1 MFDKYDNVLAY
12 NVGNDV
18 VKPRRSSSPPRAT
31 CARTCVPRSVAPA
44 CRANA
49 TIHRSSI
56 GPSALESCARGLK
69 LRAAEIVWKLMLSAF
84 CKHDSASTPH
94 DLRHASPALA
104 HSQKPSAVRTHAEC
118 DVANWHWTGARGVT
132 LLWVHSK
139 GEFLDGHFET
149 DLPALSSSAK
159 KLVGATVKLPITAFH
174 VATSAV
180 QLPVPSAGIASMI
193 PPSGRGNNPS
203 RVELQKNLI
212 ETSIGAVHYA
222 AEALDIAASLTQNL
236 PYIGAISKVLVEIS
250 KIADEVEAFKSSW
263 KAVISK
269 IQAIQTIIDD
279 FGKCCNQELEGRSE
293 DELPD
298 MLKQAFK
305 DFEACLVNV
314 IVTMNKCKATSRFQ
328 LIRKRSKLAAE
339 VAQCERA
346 VDSALNIFQAKLQL
360 NQWKDIR
367 DIRNAVMDHHVQ
379 TPRVSKLNSPSAAT
393 ILPPAP
399 AIFFGRDKEVDRVVD
414 LIVNDEPASVAIVG
428 TGGIGKTSIALAS
441 IHHSKVQEHFQTQR
455 FFLSCE
461 ATSTSDSLVQALLK
475 LFGLSVDASS
485 STSPSDTL
493 VLYLQSLASKCLL
506 CLDNLETPWDSD
518 KDQVETLLVK
528 IVAVRHLTLVITSR
542 DSDRPRGIKWS
553 ELKPIQPLATE
564 AAIKT
569 WNAISHSHDEFSI
582 LLIQAVECIPL
593 AVTLLAQLA
602 QTDSSKALWASWNS
616 ESTKFIRSDGSE
628 SRLNSLDLSIQLS
641 IQSPRLRGC
650 PGAIDFF
657 GVLCMLPQ
665 GMPEMRISEF
675 EAAFGIDFKELRA
688 AIRVLKQCSL
698 AYTLDG
704 FLCVLSPIRQYVKS
718 HQELTT
724 PLTRTLFRQ
733 VAWVYMKVIL
743 ANESFHLVNDI
754 HLEIGNI
761 SAVLDLCLTEEQAVV
776 EETIKFSIVC
786 RDLGILDTTL
796 LRKAAT
802 IAHKSNMSLEGQCY
816 YEQGRTHHRS
826 GKLDD
831 ATQALENALALH
843 KQVNDTFKQAYDLQQ
858 LGQLYMKVDRL
869 EDAEKALQSGLD
881 LHQQVNDRLGEAND
895 LRVLGELYMRLD
907 RLEDAEKALQSAL
920 DLHKQINDRL
930 GEANALQQ
938 LGKLYMRLDRLEDA
952 EKALKSALDL
962 HKQVNS
968 RLGEANDLKQLGE
981 LYMRCDR
988 LEDAEKAFQSALD
1001 IYQQVN
1007 SRLGEANALQQ
1018 LGELYMELNRLA
1030 DAEKALQSALDL
1042 HKQVNDRLG
1051 EANDLQHL
1059 GELYMRLD
1067 RLEDAEKALQ
1077 SALDLHKQVNDR
1089 LGEAYDLTHLGDL
1102 YIRLDRLED
1111 AEKALQSALDLHKQ
1125 VNDRLGEAYD
1135 VKHLGQLYMRLDRLE
1150 DAEKALQSALDLHK
1164 QVNDRL
1170 GEANDLRD
1178 LGVLYMKLD
1187 RLEDAEKALQSALDL
1202 HKQITSRFG
1211 EANALQ
1217 QLGKLYMRLHRLED
1231 AEKALQSA
1239 LDLYQQINDKLG
1251 EADALKQLKKAL
1263 DLQKGIDTPL
1273 A

>member
-1 MFDKYDNVLAY
+1 
-12 NVGNDV
+12 
-18 VKPRRSSSPPRAT
+18 
-31 CARTCVPRSVAPA
+31 
-44 CRANA
+44 
-49 TIHRSSI
+49 
-56 GPSALESCARGLK
+56 
-69 LRAAEIVWKLMLSAF
+69 
-84 CKHDSASTPH
+84 
-94 DLRHASPALA
+94 
-104 HSQKPSAVRTHAEC
+104 
-118 DVANWHWTGARGVT
+118 
-132 LLWVHSK
+132 
-139 GEFLDGHFET
+139 
-149 DLPALSSSAK
+149 
-159 KLVGATVKLPITAFH
+159 
-174 VATSAV
+174 
-180 QLPVPSAGIASMI
+180 
-193 PPSGRGNNPS
+193 
-203 RVELQKNLI
+203 
-212 ETSIGAVHYA
+212 
-222 AEALDIAASLTQNL
+222 
-236 PYIGAISKVLVEIS
+236 
-250 KIADEVEAFKSSW
+250 
-263 KAVISK
+263 
-269 IQAIQTIIDD
+269 
-279 FGKCCNQELEGRSE
+279 
-293 DELPD
+293 
-298 MLKQAFK
+298 
-305 DFEACLVNV
+305 
-314 IVTMNKCKATSRFQ
+314 
-328 LIRKRSKLAAE
+328 
-339 VAQCERA
+339 
-346 VDSALNIFQAKLQL
+346 
-360 NQWKDIR
+360 
-367 DIRNAVMDHHVQ
+367 MDH
-379 TPRVSKLNSPSAAT
+379 TPRISKLNTTSSLAA
-393 ILPPAP
+393 ILPPVP

-414 LIVNDEPASVAIVG
+414 LILNDEPASVAIVG

-461 ATSTSDSLVQALLK
+461 ATSTSDSLVQALLQ
-475 LFGLSVDASS
+475 LFVLSVDASS

-518 KDQVETLLVK
+518 KDQVESLLVK
-528 IVAVRHLTLVITSR
+528 IVAVRHLILVITSR

-641 IQSPRLRGC
+641 VQSPRLRGC
-650 PGAIDFF
+650 SGAIDFF

-665 GMPEMRISEF
+665 GLPEMRISEF

-724 PLTRTLFRQ
+724 ALTRTLFRQ
-733 VAWVYMKVIL
+733 VAWVYMNVIL
-743 ANESFHLVNDI
+743 ANESLHLVNDI

-816 YEQGRTHHRS
+816 YEQGLTHHRS

-831 ATQALENALALH
+831 AMQALQSALDLH
-843 KQVNDTFKQAYDLQQ
+843 KQVNDR
-858 LGQLYMKVDRL
+858 V
-869 EDAEKALQSGLD
+869 
-881 LHQQVNDRLGEAND
+881 GEAND
-895 LRVLGELYMRLD
+895 LQHLGELYMRLD
-907 RLEDAEKALQSAL
+907 RLEDAEKALKFAI
-920 DLHKQINDRL
+920 DLYRQVNSRL
-930 GEANALQQ
+930 GEANALQT
-938 LGKLYMRLDRLEDA
+938 LGELYMRLDRLEDA

-962 HKQVNS
+962 HKQVND
-968 RLGEANDLKQLGE
+968 RLGEAYDLKQLGE
-981 LYMRCDR
+981 LYMRLDR
-988 LEDAEKAFQSALD
+988 LEDAEKALKSALD

-1018 LGELYMELNRLA
+1018 LG
-1030 DAEKALQSALDL
+1030 Q
-1042 HKQVNDRLG
+1042 
-1051 EANDLQHL
+1051 
-1059 GELYMRLD
+1059 LYMRLD

-1089 LGEAYDLTHLGDL
+1089 LGEAYDLKHLGD
-1102 YIRLDRLED
+1102 
-1111 AEKALQSALDLHKQ
+1111 
-1125 VNDRLGEAYD
+1125 
-1135 VKHLGQLYMRLDRLE
+1135 LYMRLDRLE

-1170 GEANDLRD
+1170 GEAHDLQD
-1178 LGVLYMKLD
+1178 LGELYMRLGRLENAEKALKSALDLHKKINDRVGEANALHKLGQLYLRLD
-1187 RLEDAEKALQSALDL
+1187 RLEDAEKALKSALDIYQQVNSRLGEANALQQLGQLYMRLDRLEDAEKALKSALDIYQQVNSRLGEANALQQLGQLYMRLDRLEDAEKALKFAIDLYRQVNSRLGEANDLQYFGELYMRLDQLEDAEKALKAALDL
-1202 HKQITSRFG
+1202 HQQVNDRLG

-1217 QLGKLYMRLHRLED
+1217 QLGKLYMRLDRLED
-1231 AEKALQSA
+1231 AEKASQSA
-1239 LDLYQQINDKLG
+1239 LDLYQQINNRLG
-1251 EADALKQLKKAL
+1251 EANALEQL
-1263 DLQKGIDTPL
+1263 
-1273 A
+1273 

>member
-1 MFDKYDNVLAY
+1 MLM
-12 NVGNDV
+12 
-18 VKPRRSSSPPRAT
+18 P
-31 CARTCVPRSVAPA
+31 
-44 CRANA
+44 
-49 TIHRSSI
+49 I
-56 GPSALESCARGLK
+56 
-69 LRAAEIVWKLMLSAF
+69 LMLLS
-84 CKHDSASTPH
+84 
-94 DLRHASPALA
+94 
-104 HSQKPSAVRTHAEC
+104 
-118 DVANWHWTGARGVT
+118 GV
-132 LLWVHSK
+132 
-139 GEFLDGHFET
+139 E
-149 DLPALSSSAK
+149 
-159 KLVGATVKLPITAFH
+159 KLVGATF
-174 VATSAV
+174 
-180 QLPVPSAGIASMI
+180 
-193 PPSGRGNNPS
+193 
-203 RVELQKNLI
+203 QKNLI
-212 ETSIGAVHYA
+212 ETSKGAVRYA
-222 AEALDIAASLTQNL
+222 AVALDIAASLTQNL

-250 KIADEVEAFKSSW
+250 KFVDEVEAFKSSW
-263 KAVISK
+263 KVVISK

-279 FGKCCNQELEGRSE
+279 FGQCYNREGR
-293 DELPD
+293 
-298 MLKQAFK
+298 
-305 DFEACLVNV
+305 CLVNV
-314 IVTMNKCKATSRFQ
+314 IVTMYKCKATSRIR
-328 LIRKRSKLAAE
+328 LIRKSSKLVAE
-339 VAQCERA
+339 VAQCDRA
-346 VDSALNIFQAKLQL
+346 VDSALSILQAKLQL
-360 NQWKDIR
+360 SQWKDIR
-367 DIRNAVMDHHVQ
+367 DIRNAVMGHHVQ
-379 TPRVSKLNSPSAAT
+379 TPRVSKLSSPSAAT

-475 LFGLSVDASS
+475 LFGLSVDASR

-641 IQSPRLRGC
+641 VQSPRLRRC
-650 PGAIDFF
+650 SGAIDFF

-688 AIRVLKQCSL
+688 AIRVLTQCSL

-733 VAWVYMKVIL
+733 VAWVYMNVIS
-743 ANESFHLVNDI
+743 ANESLHLVNDI

-786 RDLGILDTTL
+786 RDLGIHDTRL

-816 YEQGRTHHRS
+816 CEQGVTHHRS

-831 ATQALENALALH
+831 AQQALENALALH
-843 KQVNDTFKQAYDLQQ
+843 KQANDTCEQAYDLQQ
-858 LGQLYMKVDRL
+858 LGGLYMRLNRL
-869 EDAEKALQSGLD
+869 EDAEKALQSALD
-881 LHQQVNDRLGEAND
+881 LHKQVNDRLGEAND
-895 LRVLGELYMRLD
+895 LKQLGGLYMRLNQLEDAEKALQSALDLHKQVNDRLGEANDLQDLGELYMRLNQLEDAEKALQSALDLHKQVNDRLGEAYDLKQLGELYMRLD

-920 DLHKQINDRL
+920 DLHKQ
-930 GEANALQQ
+930 
-938 LGKLYMRLDRLEDA
+938 
-952 EKALKSALDL
+952 
-962 HKQVNS
+962 
-968 RLGEANDLKQLGE
+968 
-981 LYMRCDR
+981 
-988 LEDAEKAFQSALD
+988 
-1001 IYQQVN
+1001 VN

-1018 LGELYMELNRLA
+1018 LG
-1030 DAEKALQSALDL
+1030 Q
-1042 HKQVNDRLG
+1042 
-1051 EANDLQHL
+1051 
-1059 GELYMRLD
+1059 LYMRLD

-1089 LGEAYDLTHLGDL
+1089 LGEAYDLKHLGDL
-1102 YIRLDRLED
+1102 YMRLDRLED

-1125 VNDRLGEAYD
+1125 VNNRLGEAYD
-1135 VKHLGQLYMRLDRLE
+1135 LKHLGQLYMRLDRLEDAEKALQSALDLHKQVNSRLGEANDLQDLGELYMRLDQLEDAEKALQSALDLHKQINSRLGEANDLQDLGELYMRLNRLDDAEKALQSALDLHKQVNDRLGEANDFQDLGELYMRLDRLEDAEKALQSALDLHKQVNSRLGEAYDLKQLGQLYMRLDRLE

-1170 GEANDLRD
+1170 GEANDLQD

-1187 RLEDAEKALQSALDL
+1187 
-1202 HKQITSRFG
+1202 
-1211 EANALQ
+1211 
-1217 QLGKLYMRLHRLED
+1217 RLED

-1263 DLQKGIDTPL
+1263 DLQKRIDTTL